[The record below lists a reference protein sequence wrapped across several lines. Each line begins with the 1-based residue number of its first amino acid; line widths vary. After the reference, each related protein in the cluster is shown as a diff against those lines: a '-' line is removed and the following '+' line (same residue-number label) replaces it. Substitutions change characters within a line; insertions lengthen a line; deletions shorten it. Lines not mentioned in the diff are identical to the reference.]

1 MDAKDIL
8 KRVKKALKS
17 GDVEKSKEL
26 AALEKAQKALN
37 KRKKQLKKDLE
48 SAEGGKQRKR
58 IEDRL
63 EVNRAHRKK
72 ALKLIRKIK
81 KKKD

>member
-8 KRVKKALKS
+8 KRVKKALKA
-17 GDVEKSKEL
+17 GDVEKSEEISALKK
-26 AALEKAQKALN
+26 ALEALN
-37 KRKKQLKKDLE
+37 KRKKQLKRDLE
-48 SAEGGKQRKR
+48 SADGGKERKR

-72 ALKLIRKIK
+72 ALKLIRKINK
-81 KKKD
+81 ND

>member
-8 KRVKKALKS
+8 KRVKRAMKAGDLKKSEEIAALK
-17 GDVEKSKEL
+17 
-26 AALEKAQKALN
+26 KAQEALN
-37 KRKKQLKKDLE
+37 ERKKQLKKDLE
-48 SAEGGKQRKR
+48 SAKGGKERKR

-81 KKKD
+81 KNH

>member
-8 KRVKKALKS
+8 KRVKKALKA
-17 GDVEKSKEL
+17 GEVEKSEEI
-26 AALEKAQKALN
+26 AALEKALKALN
-37 KRKKQLKKDLE
+37 KRKKQLKKDLK
-48 SAEGGKQRKR
+48 SAEGGKEKKR

-72 ALKLIRKIK
+72 AVKLIRKIK
-81 KKKD
+81 KND

>member
-81 KKKD
+81 KKD

>member
-8 KRVKKALKS
+8 KRVKKALKA
-17 GDVEKSKEL
+17 GNVEKSEEI
-26 AALEKAQKALN
+26 AALKKAQKALN

-81 KKKD
+81 KNK

>member
-1 MDAKDIL
+1 MDAMDIV

-17 GDVEKSKEL
+17 GDVDRSEEI
-26 AALEKAQKALN
+26 AALKKAQEALN
-37 KRKKQLKKDLE
+37 ERKKQLKKDLE
-48 SAEGGKQRKR
+48 SAKGGKERKR

-81 KKKD
+81 KNH

>member
-1 MDAKDIL
+1 MDAMDIV

-17 GDVEKSKEL
+17 GDVDRSEEI
-26 AALEKAQKALN
+26 AALKKAQEALN
-37 KRKKQLKKDLE
+37 ERKKQLKKDLE
-48 SAEGGKQRKR
+48 SAKGGKERKR

-72 ALKLIRKIK
+72 ALKLIRKINK
-81 KKKD
+81 ND

>member
-1 MDAKDIL
+1 MDARDIL
-8 KRVKKALKS
+8 KRVKKAMKAGNL
-17 GDVEKSKEL
+17 EKSKEI
-26 AALEKAQKALN
+26 AALKKAQKALN

-48 SAEGGKQRKR
+48 SAEGGKERKR

-81 KKKD
+81 KNN

>member
-8 KRVKKALKS
+8 KRVKKALKA
-17 GDVEKSKEL
+17 GDVEKSEEI
-26 AALEKAQKALN
+26 AALKKAQKALN

-48 SAEGGKQRKR
+48 SAKGGKEIKR

-81 KKKD
+81 KNA

>member
-8 KRVKKALKS
+8 KRVKKALKA
-17 GDVEKSKEL
+17 GDVEKSEEISALKK
-26 AALEKAQKALN
+26 ALEALN
-37 KRKKQLKKDLE
+37 KRKKQLKRDLE
-48 SAEGGKQRKR
+48 SAKGGKERKR

-72 ALKLIRKIK
+72 ALKLIRKINK
-81 KKKD
+81 ND

>member
-8 KRVKKALKS
+8 KRVKKALKA
-17 GDVEKSKEL
+17 GDVEKSEEI
-26 AALEKAQKALN
+26 AALKKALEALN
-37 KRKKQLKKDLE
+37 KRKKQLKRDLE
-48 SAEGGKQRKR
+48 SAKGGKERKR

-81 KKKD
+81 KNN

>member
-8 KRVKKALKS
+8 KRVKKAMKAGDLK
-17 GDVEKSKEL
+17 KSEEI
-26 AALEKAQKALN
+26 AALKKALKALN
-37 KRKKQLKKDLE
+37 ERKKQLKKDLE
-48 SAEGGKQRKR
+48 SADGGKERKR

-81 KKKD
+81 KND

>member
-8 KRVKKALKS
+8 KRVKKAMKA
-17 GDVEKSKEL
+17 GDVEKSEEI
-26 AALEKAQKALN
+26 AALKKAQEALN
-37 KRKKQLKKDLE
+37 ERKKQLKKDLE
-48 SAEGGKQRKR
+48 SADGGKERKR

-81 KKKD
+81 KNN

>member
-8 KRVKKALKS
+8 KRVKKALKA
-17 GDVEKSKEL
+17 GDVEKSEEI
-26 AALEKAQKALN
+26 AALKKAQKALN

-48 SAEGGKQRKR
+48 SAKGGKEIKR

-81 KKKD
+81 KND

>member
-8 KRVKKALKS
+8 KRVKKALKA
-17 GDVEKSKEL
+17 GDVEKSEEI
-26 AALEKAQKALN
+26 AALKKALEALN
-37 KRKKQLKKDLE
+37 ERKKQLKKDLE
-48 SAEGGKQRKR
+48 SANGGKERKR

-81 KKKD
+81 KNN

>member
-1 MDAKDIL
+1 MDAKDIF
-8 KRVKKALKS
+8 KRVKKAIKAGDLGNSTEITALK
-17 GDVEKSKEL
+17 K
-26 AALEKAQKALN
+26 ALKALN
-37 KRKKQLKKDLE
+37 KRKKQLKDDLE
-48 SAEGGKQRKR
+48 SAKGDKEKKR

-81 KKKD
+81 KKD

>member
-8 KRVKKALKS
+8 KRVKKALKA
-17 GDVEKSKEL
+17 GDVEKSEEISALKK
-26 AALEKAQKALN
+26 ALEALN
-37 KRKKQLKKDLE
+37 KRKKQLKRDLE
-48 SAEGGKQRKR
+48 SADGGKERKR

-81 KKKD
+81 KNN

>member
-1 MDAKDIL
+1 MDAKDIIE
-8 KRVKKALKS
+8 RVKKALKS
-17 GDVEKSKEL
+17 GDVEKSEEV
-26 AALEKAQKALN
+26 AALKKALKALN
-37 KRKKQLKKDLE
+37 KRKKQLKKDLK
-48 SAEGGKQRKR
+48 SAEGDKERKS

-81 KKKD
+81 KKD

>member
-8 KRVKKALKS
+8 KRVKKAFKS
-17 GDVEKSKEL
+17 GEVEKPEEI
-26 AALEKAQKALN
+26 AALEKALKSLN

-48 SAEGGKQRKR
+48 SAEGGKERKR

-63 EVNRAHRKK
+63 GVNRAHRKK

-81 KKKD
+81 KND

>member
-8 KRVKKALKS
+8 KRVKKALKAGGHGNS
-17 GDVEKSKEL
+17 AEI
-26 AALEKAQKALN
+26 AALKKALKALN

-48 SAEGGKQRKR
+48 SAKGDKERKR
-58 IEDRL
+58 IKDRL
-63 EVNRAHRKK
+63 DVNHAHRKK

-81 KKKD
+81 KND